1 MTRQREMN
9 LEFSPLKTGDHRV
22 PRPRQWYPWPTHPHY
37 PVRLYLNQRS
47 PTCPAWE
54 CRRAQ
59 DFLKGEEKEKRKKR
73 WRARWGRKKQEWQ
86 LPPQELLTV
95 ATWFSQQELPYLLLL
110 RPPKTACPFPAPLP
124 NPTAPAT
131 PPGSSSWYPSS
142 LFECNCIQEPF
153 PHPRP
158 LSCSSPFFLA
168 TSSLPSHPL
177 FPSCWWRT
185 RDLTQVS
192 LPRSV
197 T

>member
-22 PRPRQWYPWPTHPHY
+22 PRPRQWHPWPTP
-37 PVRLYLNQRS
+37 PLPCETISKPEVTNLSCLGVSSGSRLS
-47 PTCPAWE
+47 
-54 CRRAQ
+54 
-59 DFLKGEEKEKRKKR
+59 KGRGERKEEEKVKSQMRKEETEV
-73 WRARWGRKKQEWQ
+73 AATTTGAPNSSNLV
-86 LPPQELLTV
+86 LPAGTPISPPAET
-95 ATWFSQQELPYLLLL
+95 
-110 RPPKTACPFPAPLP
+110 PKTACPFPAPLP
-124 NPTAPAT
+124 TPMAPAT

-142 LFECNCIQEPF
+142 LFECNCIQAPF
-153 PHPRP
+153 PHPCP
-158 LSCSSPFFLA
+158 LSCSSPFFSA

-192 LPRSV
+192 LPKSV

>member
-110 RPPKTACPFPAPLP
+110 RPPQDCLP
-124 NPTAPAT
+124 IPCT
-131 PPGSSSWYPSS
+131 PPQPHGSSYTPWIKFLVSFQSVWMQLHPRTLPSS
-142 LFECNCIQEPF
+142 PSSFMLLPF
-153 PHPRP
+153 L
-158 LSCSSPFFLA
+158 LSYFLPA
-168 TSSLPSHPL
+168 
-177 FPSCWWRT
+177 
-185 RDLTQVS
+185 
-192 LPRSV
+192 
-197 T
+197 